1 MDKSYVDH
9 SDFRNDGGKE
19 RLSAATVHGA
29 IPVADRV
36 VFTMNY

>member
-1 MDKSYVDH
+1 MDKSYVYG
-9 SDFRNDGGKE
+9 SDPRNDGGKE
-19 RLSAATVHGA
+19 RLSAATVHDS